1 MSNDRLHDFAKAVV
15 ARQQEQAD
23 DVDEA
28 TMREVARDLGMSDED
43 LLKAQAEGQERK
55 RRAQTLRQQG
65 LVDETISELEQAHAF
80 NPLDIEATVML
91 ADALVKR
98 GRKADSVEDLERA
111 RGLCKVALK
120 AAPANSEA
128 SAILNVIQNNPAG
141 VGKSIPP
148 GVVIGLA
155 IAVGFIGV
163 IIITLLRVLG

>member
-1 MSNDRLHDFAKAVV
+1 MTTDRLHDFAKAVV
-15 ARQQEQAD
+15 ARQQETAD

-28 TMREVARDLGMSDED
+28 TMRAVARDLGMTDDD

-65 LVDETISELEQAHAF
+65 LVDEAIVELEQAHGF

-98 GRKADSVEDLERA
+98 GRAADSVDDLERA
-111 RGLCKVALK
+111 KGLCRVALK

-128 SAILNVIQNNPAG
+128 AAILNVIQNNPAG
-141 VGKSIPP
+141 TGKSIPP
-148 GVVIGLA
+148 GLIIGLA

-163 IIITLLRVLG
+163 VIITLMRLIG